1 MGAQRTLDGIPRVWA
16 PPRRLPRLC
25 CVRPYSRGVGDV
37 RARARR
43 DASPRRD
50 TRDERPS
57 GAPPRHPRR
66 PAVFVSPEATSYARH
81 TKVGTKCDVA
91 ASASHLASHFRHAHS
106 CAVEETST

>member
-1 MGAQRTLDGIPRVWA
+1 MGAQRTLDGIPRVCH
-16 PPRRLPRLC
+16 PLPRRRPRLC
-25 CVRPYSRGVGDV
+25 CVRPCMRGVGDV

-66 PAVFVSPEATSYARH
+66 PAVFVSPEASHVH